1 MMNNEIGFVQKVLSI
16 IEKYNISFEHLPS
29 GVDTMSLVI
38 ENCYLKDGMKERI
51 IEEFKESVK
60 PDRIYTHENIA
71 LVAVVG
77 CGMVKN
83 IGISARVFK
92 AIADAGINVNMIDQG
107 SSELNIIIGVENADK
122 GACIRALYSEF
133 FN

>member
-1 MMNNEIGFVQKVLSI
+1 MLNVIIWIICFLNGF
-16 IEKYNISFEHLPS
+16 
-29 GVDTMSLVI
+29 TLVI
-38 ENCYLKDGMKERI
+38 ENIYLRDGIKETI
-51 IEEFKESVK
+51 IEEFKQCLN

-83 IGISARVFK
+83 IGVSARVFK

-107 SSELNIIIGVENADK
+107 SSELNIIIGVENDEK
-122 GACIRALYSEF
+122 GKCIRALYNEF

>member
-1 MMNNEIGFVQKVLSI
+1 
-16 IEKYNISFEHLPS
+16 
-29 GVDTMSLVI
+29 MSLVVA
-38 ENCYLKDGMKERI
+38 NSYLVDGVKEKI
-51 IEEFKESVK
+51 IEEFKESLR
-60 PDRIYTHENIA
+60 PDRIYLHENIA

-83 IGISARVFK
+83 IGTSARVFK

-107 SSELNIIIGVENADK
+107 SSELNIIIGVENEDK
-122 GACIRALYSEF
+122 GKCIRVLYNEF